1 MISKIKSRKVVA
13 LITAMLFTA
22 VLILPV
28 LVACNNNNDSGEA
41 TYTYNEYI
49 SQSPRSWN
57 THNAT
62 TDTDTYIQGYTEI
75 GLYDFTLSEDNTT
88 YAFVDEMA
96 TGDPVDVTSRYSG
109 RYGIAANESGKAW
122 EITLNPDATWEN
134 GTAITAEDY
143 VWSMERVLSSEMK
156 NSAAATYITGDYEI
170 YNANNYYS
178 YGTTE
183 SYFAINDTEYTDA
196 QLEQFVADG
205 TLYLSLTENVIYQPS
220 DGSMGFSY
228 SLSEWHDLQPSFFED
243 ETGADCYPTLEAALT
258 NVNEFGYAQ
267 ITDSNFDTVK
277 SCLNVLYNNMSA
289 YIPSWYCTLS
299 LLQNANTVFTAIND
313 TEYSDAQL
321 EQFVSDGTLY
331 LSLTENVIY
340 EAPDDPMASFSFS
353 LSEWHD
359 LQPSF
364 FEDETGADCYP
375 TLEAALTNVNEFGY
389 AQITDSNFDTVKSCL
404 NVLYNNMSAY
414 IPSWYCT
421 LSLLSYESV
430 EKTPFDDVG
439 IFATSNNTKFVL
451 VFVNPLSQWDVKY
464 LLTDNWIVY
473 RPYYEAGY
481 STQGSLT
488 VTSYGTTSGQYM
500 GYGPYKLQSYQT
512 DSQIT
517 FTRNENWYGYKE
529 GATNYHPGQF
539 QTDRIVCRIISDQNT
554 ALLEFE
560 AGNLDSVRLN
570 ANNMEQYR
578 FSDYLLTRSASN
590 TWSITFN
597 SDLEALQAIEADGQG
612 NRRVLSLEDFRRGIS
627 LSINR
632 TYIGQNILA
641 GSAAAYSF
649 INSNYYYDMENDPDS
664 IYRNSDQ
671 AMQAIVDLYGI
682 TYGEGG
688 RYATLE
694 EAYRAVSGYDVA
706 AAKEAFQAAYDEA
719 IRTGIYTDDSAI
731 KITIYNNAVSTQL
744 TALGTYLQTCID
756 DATEGTPFEGKITV
770 EIKAMQTGRYDAI
783 ANGEIEAIYY
793 SFSGDYADPNGMLA
807 NFVDA
812 DVQTILE
819 CGFDP
824 AKEEFSITC
833 DFNGDGTI
841 VESDDPTTNET
852 NVTRTYVSWQQSL
865 NAGGTYYSAD
875 MDTKLTIMS
884 QLEYHLLSGFRTLPL
899 VVGTDLTL
907 RSMKVTYATNTSN
920 IFAMYGGVRLMTYN
934 YTDAEWANFIR
945 DTSNLV
951 YE

>member
-1 MISKIKSRKVVA
+1 MISKLKSRKVVA

-28 LVACNNNNDSGEA
+28 LVACNNNNDDGEA

-75 GLYDFTLSEDNTT
+75 GLYDFTLSEDKTT

-96 TGDPVDVTSRYSG
+96 TGDPVDVTSRYAG

-143 VWSMERVLSSEMK
+143 VWSMERVLSPDMK

-228 SLSEWHDLQPSFFED
+228 
-243 ETGADCYPTLEAALT
+243 
-258 NVNEFGYAQ
+258 
-267 ITDSNFDTVK
+267 
-277 SCLNVLYNNMSA
+277 
-289 YIPSWYCTLS
+289 
-299 LLQNANTVFTAIND
+299 
-313 TEYSDAQL
+313 
-321 EQFVSDGTLY
+321 
-331 LSLTENVIY
+331 
-340 EAPDDPMASFSFS
+340 S

-597 SDLEALQAIEADGQG
+597 SDLTSLQAIEADGQG
-612 NRRVLSLEDFRRGIS
+612 NRRVLSLEDFRKGIS

-649 INSNYYYDMENDPDS
+649 INSNYYYDMENDPNS
-664 IYRNSDQ
+664 VYRNSDQ

-719 IRTGIYTDDSAI
+719 IRTKIYTDGSAI

-783 ANGEIEAIYY
+783 ANGEIEAVYY

-824 AKEEFSITC
+824 AEEGFSITY
-833 DFNGDGTI
+833 DFDGNGTA
-841 VESDDPTTNET
+841 ET
-852 NVTRTYVSWQQSL
+852 LTHTYLWWQNSL

>member
-75 GLYDFTLSEDNTT
+75 GLYDFTLSEDRTT

-170 YNANNYYS
+170 YNANNYYNS
-178 YGTTE
+178 GNQGNYQIISDVLTDSEVEARIAEKSIYFSLTKGTPILGVLSLEAYHDMFPDNAYYFREGGKEEMNADARDWFVYLEETYGAEANEYGYIAVTAENYDDIKEGMSILAENLGSNMPNWYNTL
-183 SYFAINDTEYTDA
+183 SILTYKEYTS
-196 QLEQFVADG
+196 V
-205 TLYLSLTENVIYQPS
+205 P
-220 DGSMGFSY
+220 FS
-228 SLSEWHDLQPSFFED
+228 E
-243 ETGADCYPTLEAALT
+243 
-258 NVNEFGYAQ
+258 
-267 ITDSNFDTVK
+267 
-277 SCLNVLYNNMSA
+277 
-289 YIPSWYCTLS
+289 
-299 LLQNANTVFTAIND
+299 
-313 TEYSDAQL
+313 
-321 EQFVSDGTLY
+321 
-331 LSLTENVIY
+331 
-340 EAPDDPMASFSFS
+340 
-353 LSEWHD
+353 
-359 LQPSF
+359 
-364 FEDETGADCYP
+364 
-375 TLEAALTNVNEFGY
+375 
-389 AQITDSNFDTVKSCL
+389 
-404 NVLYNNMSAY
+404 
-414 IPSWYCT
+414 
-421 LSLLSYESV
+421 
-430 EKTPFDDVG
+430 VG

-451 VFVNPLSQWDVKY
+451 VFANSLSQWDVKY
-464 LLTDNWIVY
+464 LLTDNWLVY
-473 RPYYEAGY
+473 KPYYEAGY

-597 SDLEALQAIEADGQG
+597 SDLEALQKIESDGQG
-612 NRRVLSLEDFRRGIS
+612 NRRVLSLEDFRKGIS

-649 INSNYYYDMENDPDS
+649 INSNYYYDMENDPNS
-664 IYRNSDQ
+664 VYRNSDQ

-694 EAYRAVSGYDVA
+694 EAYRAVSGYDVS

-719 IRTGIYTDDSAI
+719 IRTKIYTDGSAI

-744 TALGTYLQTCID
+744 TALGTYLQTCLGE
-756 DATEGTPFEGKITV
+756 ATEGTPFEGKITV
-770 EIKAMQTGRYDAI
+770 EIAASQTRYDDI
-783 ANGEIEAIYY
+783 ANGRVEAIYY

-812 DVQTILE
+812 DVQTLLE
-819 CGFDP
+819 YGFDP
-824 AKEEFSITC
+824 AEEEFSITY
-833 DFNGDGTI
+833 DFNGDGTA
-841 VESDDPTTNET
+841 ET
-852 NVTRTYVSWQQSL
+852 LTHTYLWWQNSL

>member
-1 MISKIKSRKVVA
+1 MISKLKSRKVVA

-75 GLYDFTLSEDNTT
+75 GLYDFTLSEDKTT

-96 TGDPVDVTSRYSG
+96 TGDPVDVTSRYAG

-143 VWSMERVLSSEMK
+143 VWSMERVLSPDMK
-156 NSAAATYITGDYEI
+156 NSAAATYITGDYKI

-228 SLSEWHDLQPSFFED
+228 
-243 ETGADCYPTLEAALT
+243 
-258 NVNEFGYAQ
+258 
-267 ITDSNFDTVK
+267 
-277 SCLNVLYNNMSA
+277 
-289 YIPSWYCTLS
+289 
-299 LLQNANTVFTAIND
+299 
-313 TEYSDAQL
+313 
-321 EQFVSDGTLY
+321 
-331 LSLTENVIY
+331 
-340 EAPDDPMASFSFS
+340 S

-488 VTSYGTTSGQYM
+488 VTNYGTTSGQYM

-597 SDLEALQAIEADGQG
+597 SDLEALQKIESDGQG
-612 NRRVLSLEDFRRGIS
+612 NRRVLSLEDFRKGIS

-649 INSNYYYDMENDPDS
+649 INSNYYYDMENDPNS
-664 IYRNSDQ
+664 VYRNSDQ

-719 IRTGIYTDDSAI
+719 IRTGIYTDGSAI

-770 EIKAMQTGRYDAI
+770 EIKAMQTGRYDQI
-783 ANGEIEAIYY
+783 AQGKIEAVYY

-812 DVQTILE
+812 DVQTLLE
-819 CGFDP
+819 YGFDP
-824 AKEEFSITC
+824 AEEEFSITY
-833 DFNGDGTI
+833 DFDGNGTA
-841 VESDDPTTNET
+841 ET
-852 NVTRTYVSWQQSL
+852 LTHTYLWWQNSL

>member
-75 GLYDFTLSEDNTT
+75 GLYDFTLSEDKTT

-96 TGDPVDVTSRYSG
+96 TGDPVDVTSRYAG

-143 VWSMERVLSSEMK
+143 VWSMERVLSPDMK

-183 SYFAINDTEYTDA
+183 NYFKINAEDTYTDDELSQMVEDGVLYFSFDTAIFDTEGSFTIA
-196 QLEQFVADG
+196 EHHAIESQQKF
-205 TLYLSLTENVIYQPS
+205 YLNS
-220 DGSMGFSY
+220 DG
-228 SLSEWHDLQPSFFED
+228 ED
-243 ETGADCYPTLEAALT
+243 VYDILYEAYADSA
-258 NVNEFGYAQ
+258 NEYGYIQ
-267 ITDSNFDTVK
+267 ITSENFDTFK
-277 SCLNVLYNNMSA
+277 TNLSVLSASALGALIPNWYNL
-289 YIPSWYCTLS
+289 LS
-299 LLQNANTVFTAIND
+299 V
-313 TEYSDAQL
+313 
-321 EQFVSDGTLY
+321 V
-331 LSLTENVIY
+331 
-340 EAPDDPMASFSFS
+340 
-353 LSEWHD
+353 
-359 LQPSF
+359 
-364 FEDETGADCYP
+364 
-375 TLEAALTNVNEFGY
+375 
-389 AQITDSNFDTVKSCL
+389 
-404 NVLYNNMSAY
+404 
-414 IPSWYCT
+414 
-421 LSLLSYESV
+421 SYESV

-451 VFVNPLSQWDVKY
+451 VFANALSQWDVKY

-481 STQGSLT
+481 SQQGSLT
-488 VTSYGTTSGQYM
+488 VTNYGTTSGQYM

-539 QTDRIVCRIISDQNT
+539 QTDRVVCRIISDQNT

-597 SDLEALQAIEADGQG
+597 SDLASLQAIESDGQG
-612 NRRVLSLEDFRRGIS
+612 NRRVLSLEDFRKGIS

-671 AMQAIVDLYGI
+671 AMQAIVDLYVI

-694 EAYRAVSGYDVA
+694 EAYRAVSGYDVS
-706 AAKEAFQAAYDEA
+706 AAKEAFRAAYDEA
-719 IRTGIYTDDSAI
+719 IRTGIYTDGSAI

-744 TALGTYLQTCID
+744 TALGTYLQSCLD

-783 ANGEIEAIYY
+783 ANGEIEAVYY

-824 AKEEFSITC
+824 AKEEFSITY
-833 DFNGDGTI
+833 DFDGNGTA
-841 VESDDPTTNET
+841 ET
-852 NVTRTYVSWQQSL
+852 LTHTYLWWQNSL